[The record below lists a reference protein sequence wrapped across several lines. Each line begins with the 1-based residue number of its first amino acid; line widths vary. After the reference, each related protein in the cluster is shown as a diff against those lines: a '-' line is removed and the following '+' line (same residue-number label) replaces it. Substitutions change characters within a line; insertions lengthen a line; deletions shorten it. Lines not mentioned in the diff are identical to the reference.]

1 MHAENEETLDSAV
14 ANIHNLSNK
23 FPQFVKRFD
32 NFYNRK
38 TQWVLL
44 FRLNYIY
51 TRGNNTN
58 NYAEASIRVLKEIV
72 LSRNKA
78 YNVTAL
84 VESISN
90 VWEDYLT
97 NRILDHAHVRKDEI
111 VRSYYALCKQMN
123 HLDLKNIIDHHNGLF
138 SVPSS
143 SNGNV
148 YYIVNMSIGVCNCT
162 VGKVGAFCKHQAW
175 LHKYLNL
182 PLPNAP
188 PVTSKERYL
197 LGQLALGEKCPSL
210 DWFLG
215 LKENLNPF
223 VDNINSS
230 IVPHDQKNEVA
241 NTIKATIIELETS
254 NTNKNINNTSEIE
267 QRSAVTKDIEEEI
280 VRLQSLLS
288 FVPLD
293 VCEKLSKKLKVIKNA
308 QQLTSFIVK
317 TNRNLSSVNKR
328 RQQIKV
334 QPTAISRRRPGV
346 TRGSKRIPSGRP
358 PTTIAKNKNK
368 KRLHNLNQNINKNQ
382 MNATYHGRCS

>member
-1 MHAENEETLDSAV
+1 
-14 ANIHNLSNK
+14 
-23 FPQFVKRFD
+23 
-32 NFYNRK
+32 
-38 TQWVLL
+38 
-44 FRLNYIY
+44 
-51 TRGNNTN
+51 
-58 NYAEASIRVLKEIV
+58 
-72 LSRNKA
+72 
-78 YNVTAL
+78 
-84 VESISN
+84 
-90 VWEDYLT
+90 
-97 NRILDHAHVRKDEI
+97 
-111 VRSYYALCKQMN
+111 
-123 HLDLKNIIDHHNGLF
+123 
-138 SVPSS
+138 
-143 SNGNV
+143 
-148 YYIVNMSIGVCNCT
+148 MSIGVCNCT

-175 LHKYLNL
+175 LHKHLNL

-188 PVTSKERYL
+188 PVISKERYL

-215 LKENLNPF
+215 LKENINPL

-230 IVPHDQKNEVA
+230 IVSHDQKNKVV
-241 NTIKATIIELETS
+241 NTITTTIIEPETR
-254 NTNKNINNTSEIE
+254 NTNTVNNNITSENE
-267 QRSAVTKDIEEEI
+267 QRSAVTKDIKEEI

-346 TRGSKRIPSGRP
+346 TRGSKRIRSGRP

-368 KRLHNLNQNINKNQ
+368 KRLHNLNQNINQNQ

>member
-1 MHAENEETLDSAV
+1 MYAENEEILDSGV

-32 NFYNRK
+32 NFYCRK

-44 FRLNYIY
+44 FRLNYI

-84 VESISN
+84 VESISK
-90 VWEDYLT
+90 VWEDYFT

-111 VRSYYALCKQMN
+111 ARGYFALFKQMN
-123 HLDLKNIIDHHNGLF
+123 HLDLKNIIDHHNGLY

-143 SNGNV
+143 SIGDM
-148 YYIVNMSIGVCNCT
+148 YYIVNMSIGVCNCK
-162 VGKVGAFCKHQAW
+162 VGRVGAFCKHQAW
-175 LHKYLNL
+175 LHKHFNL

-215 LKENLNPF
+215 LKENLNPL
-223 VDNINSS
+223 VDINSS
-230 IVPHDQKNEVA
+230 IVKHDQKNEVA
-241 NTIKATIIELETS
+241 NTITTTIMELKTS
-254 NTNKNINNTSEIE
+254 NTNTTYSNDTSEID
-267 QRSAVTKDIEEEI
+267 QRSGVTKDIEEEI

-293 VCEKLSKKLKVIKNA
+293 VCEKLSKKLKNIKNA

-358 PTTIAKNKNK
+358 PTSVAKNKNK
-368 KRLHNLNQNINKNQ
+368 KRLHNLNQNISKNQ

>member
-1 MHAENEETLDSAV
+1 MYAENEETLDSAV
-14 ANIHNLSNK
+14 ADIHNLSNK

-32 NFYNRK
+32 SFYNRK
-38 TQWVLL
+38 TKWVLL
-44 FRLNYIY
+44 FRLNYI

-72 LSRNKA
+72 LSRNKS

-84 VESISN
+84 VESISK

-215 LKENLNPF
+215 LKENLNPC

-241 NTIKATIIELETS
+241 NTIRTTIIELETS
-254 NTNKNINNTSEIE
+254 NTNKNNNNISEIG

-280 VRLQSLLS
+280 VRL
-288 FVPLD
+288 
-293 VCEKLSKKLKVIKNA
+293 KVYYR
-308 QQLTSFIVK
+308 LYHWMYVK
-317 TNRNLSSVNKR
+317 SCLRN
-328 RQQIKV
+328 
-334 QPTAISRRRPGV
+334 
-346 TRGSKRIPSGRP
+346 
-358 PTTIAKNKNK
+358 
-368 KRLHNLNQNINKNQ
+368 
-382 MNATYHGRCS
+382 